1 MVSGSQFLVYRMKTI
16 KNFTDLDAWQK
27 AHELKVVI
35 LKLLPEFPQSYQYGL
50 CAQLQ
55 RSAISAA
62 SNIAEGFGR
71 SSHKEKLNFYNYAKG
86 SLTEVQDQLILCA
99 DLKLI
104 DKQTFIE
111 LTERSINVHKL
122 INGLRRYLRETSNE
136 KRATNV

>member
-1 MVSGSQFLVYRMKTI
+1 MKPI

-27 AHELKVVI
+27 AHELRVMI
-35 LKLLPEFPQSYQYGL
+35 IKLLPEFPQGYQYGL

-55 RSAISAA
+55 RSSISVA

-71 SSHKEKLNFYNYAKG
+71 STNKEKLNFYNYAKG

-104 DKQTFIE
+104 SKNVFLD

-122 INGLRRYLRETSNE
+122 INGLTRYLRATSNE
-136 KRATNV
+136 KRDTK